1 MSRSRT
7 QRLRKAQQLGAEI
20 REARANLPVRYA
32 PRSPRDPRPWVV
44 RSEGLDTDFR
54 IAGTDCTARFPDEAR
69 CPSDPTAPTAKPS
82 MAAPEN
88 PGPPR
93 RWTCEQKATVFGDPL
108 RLD

>member
-7 QRLRKAQQLGAEI
+7 QPLRKAQQLGAEI
-20 REARANLPVRYA
+20 RGGRTNLPVRYA

-69 CPSDPTAPTAKPS
+69 CPSDPTAKPS
-82 MAAPEN
+82 TAAPEN
-88 PGPPR
+88 PGAPR
-93 RWTCEQKATVFGDPL
+93 RWMREQKATVFGDPL